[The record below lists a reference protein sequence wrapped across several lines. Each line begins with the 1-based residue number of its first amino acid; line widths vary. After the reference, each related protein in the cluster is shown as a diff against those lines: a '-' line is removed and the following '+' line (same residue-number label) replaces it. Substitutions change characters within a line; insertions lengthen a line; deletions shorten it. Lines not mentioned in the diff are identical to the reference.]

1 MSRLCAQGFSA
12 DRPQGG
18 ITSSDMA
25 TKGLKMKRAL
35 IVGQAAP
42 GVPLWRCDESSS
54 KWSGLPYVVFPGNVG
69 SEDTL
74 YQLVERWRV

>member
-1 MSRLCAQGFSA
+1 MLTFVNTL
-12 DRPQGG
+12 QGG

-42 GVPLWRCDESSS
+42 GVPLWRCDEPSA
-54 KWSGLPYVVFPGNVG
+54 KWPGLPYVVFPGNVG
-69 SEDTL
+69 SEQTL
-74 YQLVERWRV
+74 YEVVERWRV